1 MKKVLGFLKDLSK
14 NVKEKFLTKH
24 EVEHSERYY
33 KTVNILN
40 SYSLIFQWLLSLFV
54 VLLVEIASR
63 WDLIETFQ
71 FIMKHPRAY
80 AYNSF
85 IVFAS
90 FTLVYLFK
98 RRAFVRII
106 ISSFWIVLGIIN
118 GIVLSNRVTPFGF
131 ADLTVLSDLMTMLK
145 TYISPFMAVCIIVGV
160 LLFTIM
166 CTLLYIHGPVYKG
179 KQKRIL
185 ALFSILSIVFIAI
198 PATTTVAQKH
208 NIVAEYFTNIAQ
220 GYKDYGFVYSF
231 SSGVVN
237 WGMDQPDTYDEEVIS
252 ALMAAVES
260 EKAVTTIT
268 TEDGPNIITVLLES
282 FVDPNEFN
290 FMTYS
295 QDPTPFFHY
304 LEENFTTGRLIM
316 PVVGAGTANAEFEIL
331 TGMKLHYFGTGEY
344 PYKTILK
351 ETDCESIA
359 ADLKAIGY
367 GTHAVHNNGGNFY
380 SRVNAFS
387 MMGFDSFTSKELMD
401 ITEFT
406 PNEGWAEDSI
416 LASEVMK
423 TLTCT
428 EGPDLTYVI
437 TVGQHG
443 VYPEEAVIEEPYA
456 EVYGLETE
464 EATNQWEYYMHQAN
478 KTDQFMQE
486 LIGYLEELDE
496 DTIIVFWGDHLPTMG
511 LENSDMVSGDIYKTK
526 YVTWNNM
533 GLEKNDKDLYA
544 YQLMSDILNQVG
556 FHDGTMVSYHQTQM
570 AKAESLGIDMTKPE
584 TFTEVENI
592 PSTEVE
598 TEDEAIDT
606 FDFQAY
612 IDGIE
617 LLQYDIL
624 YGDRF
629 CYEGEH
635 KYPPTDIVM
644 GIDDVIITD
653 MYLSPDIENRVVLK
667 GEGFTMW
674 SRVYVNGEKVG
685 TEYVSGNEIMISTT
699 RIEDGDTVVVNQN
712 GSKNTIFRSSNE
724 WTYVYVPLPTETEDD
739 TTETTESTESTETTE
754 SEAGA
759 NDTVSEDEN
768 VTDDETT
775 SSDETVS
782 DDEESNE

>member
-1 MKKVLGFLKDLSK
+1 MKKVFGFFKDLSK
-14 NVKEKFLTKH
+14 NIKEKFLTKH
-24 EVEHSERYY
+24 EVEHSERYD
-33 KTVNILN
+33 KVINILN
-40 SYSLIFQWLLSLFV
+40 NYSIVFQWLLSLLV
-54 VLLVEIASR
+54 VFLVEIASR
-63 WDLIETFQ
+63 WDIEETFQ
-71 FIMKHPRAY
+71 FIMQHPRAY

-90 FTLVYLFK
+90 FTLVYLFR
-98 RRAFVRII
+98 RRAFVRIL
-106 ISSFWIVLGIIN
+106 ISSFWIILGVIN

-145 TYISPFMAVCIIVGV
+145 TYISPFMAVCIIIGV
-160 LLFTIM
+160 ILFTIM

-185 ALFSILSIVFIAI
+185 ALISILSIVFIAI
-198 PATTTVAQKH
+198 PATTTVAQEN

-237 WGMDQPDTYDEEVIS
+237 WGMDEPDDYDEAVID
-252 ALMAAVES
+252 ALMQAVES

-268 TEDGPNIITVLLES
+268 SEDGPNIITVLLES

-304 LEENFTTGRLIM
+304 LEENYTSGHLIM

-331 TGMKLHYFGTGEY
+331 TGMKLQYFGTGEY

-359 ADLKAIGY
+359 ADLKALGY

-416 LASEVMK
+416 LATEVMK
-423 TLTCT
+423 TLTST

-486 LIGYLEELDE
+486 LIGYLEELEE

-544 YQLMSDILNQVG
+544 YQLMADILDQVG

-570 AKAESLGIDMTKPE
+570 AKAERLGVDMTLTE
-584 TFTEVENI
+584 TNMEGEVVPCTEI
-592 PSTEVE
+592 
-598 TEDEAIDT
+598 EDEPIET
-606 FDFQAY
+606 FDFQEY

-624 YGDRF
+624 YGDRY
-629 CYEGEH
+629 CYYGEY

-644 GIDDVIITD
+644 GIDEVVITD
-653 MYLSPDIENRVVLK
+653 MYRSPDIENRVVLK

-685 TEYVSGNEIMISTT
+685 TEYLSGNEIMISTT
-699 RIEDGDTVVVNQN
+699 RINDGDTVVVNQN

-724 WTYVYVPLPTETEDD
+724 WTYVDDPLPTESETEA
-739 TTETTESTESTETTE
+739 TESTETTESTESTEITESTETTETTE
-754 SEAGA
+754 SE
-759 NDTVSEDEN
+759 
-768 VTDDETT
+768 
-775 SSDETVS
+775 SDETN
-782 DDEESNE
+782 ESNE

>member
-1 MKKVLGFLKDLSK
+1 MKKVLRFFKDLSK
-14 NVKEKFLTKH
+14 TIKEKFLTKH
-24 EVEHSERYY
+24 EMEHSERYY
-33 KTVNILN
+33 KAVDIFNN
-40 SYSLIFQWLLSLFV
+40 YSIVFHGLLSMFV
-54 VLLVEIASR
+54 VLLVEFASR
-63 WDLIETFQ
+63 WDVIETFQ

-80 AYNSF
+80 LYNSF

-90 FTLVYLFK
+90 LTLVYLFR

-106 ISSFWIVLGIIN
+106 ISSFWIILGIIN

-145 TYISPFMAVCIIVGV
+145 TYVSPFMAVCIIIGV
-160 LLFTIM
+160 TLFIIL
-166 CTLLYIHGPVYKG
+166 CTLFYIHGPVYKG

-185 ALFSILSIVFIAI
+185 ASFSILSIVFIAI
-198 PATTTVAQKH
+198 PATTTVAQEN

-237 WGMDQPDTYDEEVIS
+237 WGMDEPDTYDEDVIS
-252 ALMAAVES
+252 ALMEAVES
-260 EKAVTTIT
+260 EKAVTTTT
-268 TEDGPNIITVLLES
+268 TENGPNIITVLLES

-304 LEENFTTGRLIM
+304 LEENYSTGRLIM

-331 TGMKLHYFGTGEY
+331 TGMKLQYFGTGEY

-359 ADLKAIGY
+359 ADLKSIGY

-387 MMGFDSFTSKELMD
+387 MMGFDTFTSKELMD

-416 LASEVMK
+416 LAGEVMK
-423 TLTCT
+423 TLTST

-443 VYPEEAVIEEPYA
+443 VYPEEPVIEIPYA

-486 LIGYLEELDE
+486 LVGYLEELDE
-496 DTIIVFWGDHLPTMG
+496 DTIVVFWGDHLPTMG
-511 LENSDMVSGDIYKTK
+511 LEDSDMVSGDIYKTK

-533 GLEKNDKDLYA
+533 GIEKNDKDLYA
-544 YQLMSDILNQVG
+544 YQLMSDILDQVG
-556 FHDGTMVSYHQTQM
+556 FHDGTMVSYHQTQL
-570 AKAESLGIDMTKPE
+570 AKAKRLGIDMTKPE
-584 TFTEVENI
+584 TFTENEEVS
-592 PSTEVE
+592 STETEEEPVE
-598 TEDEAIDT
+598 T
-606 FDFQAY
+606 FDFDAY

-629 CYEGEH
+629 CYEGEY

-644 GIDDVIITD
+644 GIDDVVITD

-685 TEYVSGNEIMISTT
+685 TEYVSGNEIMISTS

-724 WTYVYVPLPTETEDD
+724 WTYVYVPLPTETNTEG
-739 TTETTESTESTETTE
+739 TETTETSETAESSNSETEDS
-754 SEAGA
+754 
-759 NDTVSEDEN
+759 NDTDNEI
-768 VTDDETT
+768 TDGTN
-775 SSDETVS
+775 
-782 DDEESNE
+782 DDSADNTGNDATNDSNE

>member
-1 MKKVLGFLKDLSK
+1 MKKVLDFLNDLSEK
-14 NVKEKFLTKH
+14 VKEKWFTKR
-24 EVEHSERYY
+24 EIKHSERYY
-33 KTVNILN
+33 KIVDILN
-40 SYSLIFQWLLSLFV
+40 SYSIVFQWFLSMFV
-54 VLLVEIASR
+54 VLLVEFASR

-71 FIMKHPRAY
+71 FIMRHPRAY

-90 FTLVYLFK
+90 LTLVYLFR

-106 ISSFWIVLGIIN
+106 ISSFWIILGIIN

-145 TYISPFMAVCIIVGV
+145 TYVSPTMAVCIIVGV
-160 LLFTIM
+160 IIFVIL
-166 CTLLYIHGPVYKG
+166 CTLFYVHGPVYKG

-185 ALFSILSIVFIAI
+185 SLFSILSIVFIAI
-198 PATTTVAQKH
+198 PATTTVAQEN

-231 SSGVVN
+231 ASGVVN
-237 WGMDQPDTYDEEVIS
+237 WGMDEPETYDQEVIE
-252 ALMAAVES
+252 ALMDAVES
-260 EKAVTTIT
+260 DKAVTTVT
-268 TEDGPNIITVLLES
+268 SEDGPNIITVLLES

-304 LEENFTTGRLIM
+304 LEENYSSGRLIM

-387 MMGFDSFTSKELMD
+387 MMGFDTFTSKELMD

-416 LASEVMK
+416 LAGEVMK

-443 VYPEEAVIEEPYA
+443 VYPEEPVIDVPYA
-456 EVYGLETE
+456 EVYGLES
-464 EATNQWEYYMHQAN
+464 EAETNQWEYYMHQAH
-478 KTDQFMQE
+478 KTDQFMEE

-496 DTIIVFWGDHLPTMG
+496 DTIVVFWGDHLPTMG
-511 LENSDMVSGDIYKTK
+511 LEDSEMVSGDIYKTK
-526 YVTWNNM
+526 YVTWNNI
-533 GLEKNDKDLYA
+533 GIEKNDKDLYA
-544 YQLMSDILNQVG
+544 YQLMADILDQVG
-556 FHDGTMVSYHQTQM
+556 FHDGTMVAYHQTQM
-570 AKAESLGIDMTKPE
+570 DKADRLGYDMTNPE
-584 TFTEVENI
+584 TDEEEDV
-592 PSTEVE
+592 PSTESDDNEIE
-598 TEDEAIDT
+598 TFNFEE
-606 FDFQAY
+606 Y

-624 YGDRF
+624 YGSRF
-629 CYEGEH
+629 CYFGEH

-644 GIDDVIITD
+644 GIDEVVITD

-667 GEGFTMW
+667 GESFTQW

-724 WTYVYVPLPTETEDD
+724 WTYVYEPLPTETDAEG
-739 TTETTESTESTETTE
+739 TESTEATTE
-754 SEAGA
+754 DG
-759 NDTVSEDEN
+759 TVDEDASLDDSSTSDEN
-768 VTDDETT
+768 T
-775 SSDETVS
+775 SS
-782 DDEESNE
+782 DDEETNQ

>member
-1 MKKVLGFLKDLSK
+1 MKKVLDFLKGLSSK
-14 NVKEKFLTKH
+14 VKEKWFTRH
-24 EVEHSERYY
+24 EKEHSERYY
-33 KTVNILN
+33 KTVDILN
-40 SYSLIFQWLLSLFV
+40 SYSIVFQWFLAIFI
-54 VLLVEIASR
+54 VLLVEVASR

-71 FIMKHPRAY
+71 FIAKHPRAY

-90 FTLVYLFK
+90 LTLVYLFR
-98 RRAFVRII
+98 RRAFVRVI
-106 ISSFWIVLGIIN
+106 ISSFWVILGIIN

-145 TYISPFMAVCIIVGV
+145 TYISPFMAVCIIIGV
-160 LLFTIM
+160 IIFVTL
-166 CTLLYIHGPVYKG
+166 CTLLYIHGPIYKG

-185 ALFSILSIVFIAI
+185 ALISILSIVFVAI
-198 PATTTVAQKH
+198 PATTTVAQEN
-208 NIVAEYFTNIAQ
+208 NIVAKYFTNIAQ

-237 WGMDQPDTYDEEVIS
+237 WGMDEPKNYDEEVID
-252 ALMAAVES
+252 ALMQAIES

-268 TEDGPNIITVLLES
+268 SEDGPNIITVLLES

-304 LEENFTTGRLIM
+304 LEENYTSGHLIM

-359 ADLKAIGY
+359 ADLKSIGY

-416 LASEVMK
+416 LATEVMK
-423 TLTCT
+423 TLTST

-443 VYPEEAVIEEPYA
+443 VYPEEPVVDVPYA

-496 DTIIVFWGDHLPTMG
+496 DTIIVLWGDHLPTMG
-511 LENSDMVSGDIYKTK
+511 LEDSDMVSGDIYKTK

-533 GLEKNDKDLYA
+533 GIEKNDKDLYA
-544 YQLMSDILNQVG
+544 YQLMADILDQVG
-556 FHDGTMVSYHQTQM
+556 FHEGTMVSYHQTQL
-570 AKAESLGIDMTKPE
+570 AKAERLGIDMTALDASLEDEDIASTE
-584 TFTEVENI
+584 TENEEVE
-592 PSTEVE
+592 
-598 TEDEAIDT
+598 T
-606 FDFQAY
+606 FDFQTY

-624 YGDRF
+624 YGSRF
-629 CYEGEH
+629 CYYGEH

-644 GIDDVIITD
+644 GIDEVIITD
-653 MYLSPDIENRVVLK
+653 MYISPDIANRVVLK
-667 GEGFTMW
+667 GEGFTQW

-699 RIEDGDTVVVNQN
+699 RINDGDTVVVNQN

-724 WTYVYVPLPTETEDD
+724 FTYVYVPLPTETNTEG
-739 TTETTESTESTETTE
+739 TETTEATETTE
-754 SEAGA
+754 SETDGTTSEE
-759 NDTVSEDEN
+759 DVSPNDEN
-768 VTDDETT
+768 TSDNET
-775 SSDETVS
+775 SSD
-782 DDEESNE
+782 DKKSNE